1 MRISLSARS
10 RLALLYTA
18 LVFAAGAA
26 LAGLTYLLVRRSL
39 DRRPVMLADFRSP
52 DAATPSPLNRTEA
65 LGAIE
70 RLRADTLTQLSTQSL
85 IALAVVT
92 TLAAALG
99 WLIAGRILRPI
110 RAISATA
117 QRLSAENL
125 SERVP
130 VTTPA
135 DELANLAE
143 TVNGMLARIQTG
155 VVDRDRLLRSQ
166 RMFVANAAHELRTPL
181 TTMRTAIDVTL
192 DGRPGTDEL
201 LTMARDIRTAVDHSQ
216 RTLDGLLTL
225 ARSQTGPSRREGVDL
240 ADLVGEI
247 ATSATQR
254 AAAQQVEL
262 RTNLL
267 AAPIV
272 GDPTLLDRMI
282 ANLVDNAIRYNQ
294 PGGHVTITTDHA
306 DSHTML
312 HIANTGRPVDPDQAD
327 RLFEPFVRGSAS
339 ARGDGVGLGL
349 SIVHA
354 IASAH
359 DGDISCLARPGGGLD
374 ISIRFTNPMPGYAGQ
389 QT

>member
-1 MRISLSARS
+1 MRVSLSARS
-10 RLALLYTA
+10 RLALVLGT
-18 LVFAAGAA
+18 GAA

-52 DAATPSPLNRTEA
+52 GAAAPSPLNSTEA
-65 LGAIE
+65 LDTIE

-135 DELANLAE
+135 DELANLAQ
-143 TVNGMLARIQTG
+143 TVNGMLDRIQTG
-155 VVDRDRLLRSQ
+155 VADRDRLLRSQ

-181 TTMRTAIDVTL
+181 TTVRTAIDVTL
-192 DGRPGTDEL
+192 DGRPSTSEL

-225 ARSQTGPSRREGVDL
+225 ARSQTGPSRRHGVDL
-240 ADLVGEI
+240 ADLAGEI
-247 ATSATQR
+247 AASATQR

-262 RTNLL
+262 ATTLL
-267 AAPIV
+267 PAPIV

-294 PGGHVTITTDHA
+294 PGGHVTITTDIA
-306 DSHTML
+306 DGRTVL
-312 HIANTGRPVDPDQAD
+312 RIANTGRPVDPDQAD
-327 RLFEPFVRGSAS
+327 RLFEPFVRGPAGV
-339 ARGDGVGLGL
+339 RGDGVGLGL

-374 ISIRFTNPMPGYAGQ
+374 ISIRFTKPLPGHAGE